1 MSSNGNNVQLK
12 AEVRNEFTRA
22 SRRNIRMNGG
32 VPGVVYGSGI
42 ESIPVSVNLKDA
54 AKLFIKGRSEV
65 FKLDIEGSDSV
76 PVLVKEVQQRA
87 GKVVHMDFLRISMN
101 KPVKVSIP
109 IDYQGTAAGTK
120 TGGILQTQVT
130 ELEVEGLPNDLPTV
144 IEADIS
150 ALEIGDKLTVADLQL
165 PEGITTWAS
174 GEEVLASVIVPRAVE
189 AATEAASGEEADE
202 GGQEAEEAA
211 EDKEE

>member
-109 IDYQGTAAGTK
+109 IDYQGTATGTK

-165 PEGITTWAS
+165 PKGITTWAS

-189 AATEAASGEEADE
+189 AATEAASGEEVDE